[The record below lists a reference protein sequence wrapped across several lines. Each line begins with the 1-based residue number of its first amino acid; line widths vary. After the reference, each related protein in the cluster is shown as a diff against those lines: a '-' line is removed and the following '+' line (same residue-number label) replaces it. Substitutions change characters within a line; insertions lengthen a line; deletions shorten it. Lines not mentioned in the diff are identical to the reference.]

1 MVIARHHLSIPASNR
16 EPSFIRSATLVGMN
30 GLQGKV
36 AIVTGAG
43 RGIGKGIAERLAV
56 EGCRL
61 VITALEAD
69 EVEAVARGLDQQGAE
84 VAWTA
89 GDIGL
94 AATAEE
100 LLRTA
105 LDRFGTVDVLVNNA
119 GWASPV
125 VHLLEMDE
133 EHWDT
138 VLRTNLKSAYLTTV
152 RAARLMARDRRGG
165 SIVNISSWGAIRS
178 HRQMAAYDASKG
190 GIDAF
195 TRTAAIDLAPYNI
208 RVNAVAPG
216 TVRTESY
223 AATGDLV
230 PLGRPAEPSDVA
242 AVVAFLASEDAV
254 YITGQVIQVDGG
266 MGAQGRPPGLDR
278 QAPPPP

>member
-1 MVIARHHLSIPASNR
+1 
-16 EPSFIRSATLVGMN
+16 MN

-43 RGIGKGIAERLAV
+43 RGIGKGIAARLAE

-61 VITALEAD
+61 VLTALEGP
-69 EVEAVARGLDQQGAE
+69 EVEGVAGELSGRGAE
-84 VAWTA
+84 VVAVS

-94 AATAEE
+94 PATADQ
-100 LLRTA
+100 LFQTT
-105 LDRFGTVDVLVNNA
+105 LDRFGPPDVLVNNA
-119 GWASPV
+119 GWATPIA
-125 VHLLEMDE
+125 HLLEMDE

-138 VLRTNLKSAYLTTV
+138 VLRTNLKSVFLTTS

-165 SIVNISSWGAIRS
+165 SIVNMSSWGAIRS

-216 TVRTESY
+216 TVRTENY

-230 PLGRPAEPSDVA
+230 PLGRPATPADIAS
-242 AVVAFLASEDAV
+242 VVAFLASDDAGYV
-254 YITGQVIQVDGG
+254 TGQVIQVDGG
-266 MGAQGRPPGLDR
+266 MGAQGRPPGADR
-278 QAPPPP
+278 QPPPSP

>member
-1 MVIARHHLSIPASNR
+1 
-16 EPSFIRSATLVGMN
+16 MN

-43 RGIGKGIAERLAV
+43 RGIGKGIAARLAE

-61 VITALEAD
+61 VLTALEAT
-69 EVEAVARGLDQQGAE
+69 EVESVASELSGRGAEAVA
-84 VAWTA
+84 VS

-94 AATAEE
+94 SATADR
-100 LLRTA
+100 LFQTS
-105 LDRFGTVDVLVNNA
+105 LDRFGSPDVLVNNA
-119 GWASPV
+119 GWATPIS
-125 VHLLEMDE
+125 HLLEMDE

-138 VLRTNLKSAYLTTV
+138 VLRTNLKSVFLTTS
-152 RAARLMARDRRGG
+152 RAARLMAKDRRGG
-165 SIVNISSWGAIRS
+165 SIVNMSSWGAIRS

-216 TVRTESY
+216 TVRTENY

-230 PLGRPAEPSDVA
+230 PLGRPATPADIAS
-242 AVVAFLASEDAV
+242 VVAFLASDDAGYV
-254 YITGQVIQVDGG
+254 TGQVIQVDGG
-266 MGAQGRPPGLDR
+266 MGAQGRPPGADR
-278 QAPPPP
+278 QPPPSP